1 MKINK
6 FYTGYNRFWHW
17 TQMLLVILLT
27 LTGWEVHGS
36 FDLFG
41 YKEAVVLHNSAAYGF
56 VILTIFS
63 IFWMI
68 LTGEVKQYI
77 PTTKNMWP
85 QIMYYLHG
93 IFHKHPH
100 PVEKTPDKKLNP
112 LQRLVYFLILMVT
125 IPLQIVT
132 GLIYMYFHAT
142 KNTLGLERMDNIAIL
157 HTIGAFL
164 FISFLI
170 VHVYLITTGKSVGTN
185 LKAMIVGYE
194 KEEIEETEN
203 KEKQS

>member
-36 FDLFG
+36 FEIFG
-41 YKEAVVLHNSAAYGF
+41 YKQAVLLHNSSAYVF

-63 IFWMI
+63 IFWML
-68 LTGEVKQYI
+68 LTGEIKQYL
-77 PTTKNMWP
+77 PTFKNMGA
-85 QIMYYLHG
+85 QIKYYLHG
-93 IFHKHPH
+93 IFHNHPH
-100 PVEKTPDKKLNP
+100 PVDKTPDKKLNP
-112 LQRLVYFLILMVT
+112 LQRMVYFLILVVT

-132 GLIYMYFHAT
+132 GLVYMYFHLT
-142 KNTLGLERMDNIAIL
+142 KNILGLERMDDIAII
-157 HTIGAFL
+157 HTIGAYL
-164 FISFLI
+164 FITFLV
-170 VHVYLITTGKSVGTN
+170 VHVYLISTGKTVASN

-194 KEEIEETEN
+194 KEELEGHKEET
-203 KEKQS
+203 KK